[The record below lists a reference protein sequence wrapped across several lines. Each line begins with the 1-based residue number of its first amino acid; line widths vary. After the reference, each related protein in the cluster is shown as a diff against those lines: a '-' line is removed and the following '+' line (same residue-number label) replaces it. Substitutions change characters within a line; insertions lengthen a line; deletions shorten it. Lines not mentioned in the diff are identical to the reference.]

1 MAETSDFLKDLAG
14 DLLGQ
19 LDIVT
24 WAEKKFGH
32 TLDPWQKNVLTS
44 EHGKI
49 LLNIHRQAGKAV
61 DINTPI
67 PTPSGWKTM
76 GELQPGDAVYDESGV
91 IRVVEWCS
99 PVRERESYRVTFS
112 DRSEI
117 IADGEHLWT
126 TLDVKTRMN
135 LSQAGKGIPDNW
147 WEYES
152 PAREKGYRK
161 SSNGA
166 ETVDT
171 LEMRDTIGYGKRGDT
186 NHSIPATLPLKMP
199 EASLPI
205 DPYILGYWLGD
216 GSKSCGNITVGD
228 EDQEEV
234 LPLFEAAGYEIN
246 AKKYE
251 YKTGVT
257 CMLFGLHTQLRE
269 LDVLNDKHIPV
280 QYLRASAEQRL
291 ALLQGLMDSDGY
303 VSKNRCE
310 FTNTDLGL
318 AKGVYELA
326 TSLGI
331 IVTWKEGR
339 ATLNGVDCGPKYRLF
354 FCPPINP
361 FRLTRK
367 AEAVDFNGP
376 RQQVRRL
383 RYVKSV
389 EPVGLR
395 QVKCIA
401 VSGPSNLFL
410 CGEAMIPTHNSSMA
424 ALLSLYMAE
433 VEPGSLIILLSPTQR
448 QSGELLHTVA
458 LINDGAGVAQDSATR
473 IEFENSSRILSL
485 PGSEKTT
492 RGYAGV
498 DLLII
503 DEASRVDDELYYSV
517 RPMLAVSGGR
527 LIGMSTPFGKRGWF
541 YDEWAKGVGWMREK
555 VTAWECPRITKE
567 FLEEERE
574 TLGPLW
580 FAQEYECQFI
590 DATSSVFALD
600 AIDLVF
606 EEEVERWH
614 L

>member
-126 TLDVKTRMN
+126 VLKGPVPADKDWWREGETFSTTDLERQMAERKFYIP
-135 LSQAGKGIPDNW
+135 LSPLQ
-147 WEYES
+147 
-152 PAREKGYRK
+152 
-161 SSNGA
+161 GA
-166 ETVDT
+166 
-171 LEMRDTIGYGKRGDT
+171 
-186 NHSIPATLPLKMP
+186 
-199 EASLPI
+199 ASGV
-205 DPYILGYWLGD
+205 YIL
-216 GSKSCGNITVGD
+216 SI
-228 EDQEEV
+228 
-234 LPLFEAAGYEIN
+234 
-246 AKKYE
+246 
-251 YKTGVT
+251 
-257 CMLFGLHTQLRE
+257 
-269 LDVLNDKHIPV
+269 
-280 QYLRASAEQRL
+280 
-291 ALLQGLMDSDGY
+291 
-303 VSKNRCE
+303 
-310 FTNTDLGL
+310 
-318 AKGVYELA
+318 
-326 TSLGI
+326 
-331 IVTWKEGR
+331 
-339 ATLNGVDCGPKYRLF
+339 
-354 FCPPINP
+354 
-361 FRLTRK
+361 
-367 AEAVDFNGP
+367 
-376 RQQVRRL
+376 
-383 RYVKSV
+383 

-410 CGEAMIPTHNSSMA
+410 CGKAMIPTHNSSMA